1 MANTAVREDTLDER
15 ARAYVEDPLWRWRGL
30 IRLGQDMVR
39 DKVALAGAI
48 IVVAVV
54 GGAILAPFIS
64 PHDPTVGYIGQR
76 LKGPGFVN
84 EEGSRYILGTDQQGR
99 DVLSRIIYGARVSL
113 LVGVGVILVAGSVGT
128 VAGLISGY
136 YGGRIDDII
145 MRIVDTQTAFPGL
158 LLALAIMAMIGPS
171 VRNII
176 IVLSINGWMVFA
188 RITRGIMLTVREKD
202 YIDAARLIGCRDLR
216 IIFRHAFPNL
226 ISPVLTLITLEL
238 ARIILAEAS
247 LSFLGFGIQ
256 PPESSWGL
264 MIADGR
270 NYITIAWWLVTFPGL
285 SIAVTVFG
293 VMTVA
298 NWLRTVTDPEQRV
311 RAAPAGT
318 GSG

>member
-1 MANTAVREDTLDER
+1 MAETAEREYILDE
-15 ARAYVEDPLWRWRGL
+15 AAVAYVEDPLWRWRGL
-30 IRLGQDMVR
+30 IRLGHDLVR
-39 DKVALAGAI
+39 DRVALVGAI
-48 IVVAVV
+48 ILLVAVASAV
-54 GGAILAPFIS
+54 LAPLIS
-64 PHDPTVGYIGQR
+64 PHDPAAGYIGQR
-76 LKGPGFVN
+76 LKPPGFVN
-84 EEGSRYILGTDQQGR
+84 EEGELYVLGTDQQGR
-99 DVLSRIIYGARVSL
+99 DILSRLISGARVSMA
-113 LVGVGVILVAGSVGT
+113 VGIGVIALAGTVGT
-128 VAGLISGY
+128 ILGLISGY
-136 YGGRIDDII
+136 YGGRVDDLI

-158 LLALAIMAMIGPS
+158 LLALVIMAMIGPS
-171 VRNII
+171 ARNII

-188 RITRGIMLTVREKD
+188 RITRGIMLTIREKD
-202 YIDAARLIGCRDLR
+202 YIDAARLIGAGDFR
-216 IIFRHAFPNL
+216 IMFRHAFPNL

-247 LSFLGFGIQ
+247 LSFLGLGIQ

-270 NYITIAWWLVTFPGL
+270 DYITIAWWLVTFPGAA
-285 SIAVTVFG
+285 IAVTVFG

>member
-1 MANTAVREDTLDER
+1 MAETAEREYILDE
-15 ARAYVEDPLWRWRGL
+15 AAVAYVEDPLWRWRGL
-30 IRLGQDMVR
+30 IRLGHDLVR
-39 DKVALAGAI
+39 DRVALVGAI
-48 IVVAVV
+48 ILLVAVASAV
-54 GGAILAPFIS
+54 LAPLIS
-64 PHDPTVGYIGQR
+64 PHDPAAGYIGQR
-76 LKGPGFVN
+76 LKPPGFVN
-84 EEGSRYILGTDQQGR
+84 EEGELYVLGTDQQGR
-99 DVLSRIIYGARVSL
+99 DILSRLISGARVSMA
-113 LVGVGVILVAGSVGT
+113 VGIGVIAVAGTVGT
-128 VAGLISGY
+128 ILGLISGY
-136 YGGRIDDII
+136 YGGRVDDLI

-158 LLALAIMAMIGPS
+158 LLALVIMAMIGPS
-171 VRNII
+171 ARNII

-188 RITRGIMLTVREKD
+188 RITRGIMLTIREKD
-202 YIDAARLIGCRDLR
+202 YIDAARLIGAGDFR
-216 IIFRHAFPNL
+216 IMFRHAFPNL

-247 LSFLGFGIQ
+247 LSFLGLGIQ

-270 NYITIAWWLVTFPGL
+270 DYITIAWWLVTFPGAA
-285 SIAVTVFG
+285 IAVTVFG

>member
-1 MANTAVREDTLDER
+1 MAETAEREYILDDR
-15 ARAYVEDPLWRWRGL
+15 AAAYVEDPLWRWRGL
-30 IRLGQDMVR
+30 IRLGRDLLR
-39 DKVALAGAI
+39 DKVALVGAI
-48 IVVAVV
+48 IVFVVV
-54 GGAILAPFIS
+54 GSAAVAPLIS
-64 PHDPTVGYIGQR
+64 PHDPATGHIGQR
-76 LKGPGFVN
+76 LEPPGFVN
-84 EEGSRYILGTDQQGR
+84 EEGRLYILGTDQQGR
-99 DVLSRIIYGARVSL
+99 DILSRLIYGARVSMT
-113 LVGVGVILVAGSVGT
+113 VGIGVIAVAGTVGT
-128 VAGLISGY
+128 ILGLISGY
-136 YGGRIDDII
+136 YGGRVDDII

-158 LLALAIMAMIGPS
+158 LLALVIMAMIGPS

-188 RITRGIMLTVREKD
+188 RITRGIMLTIREKD
-202 YIDAARLIGCRDLR
+202 YIDAARLIGVGDFR

-247 LSFLGFGIQ
+247 LSFLGLGIQ

-270 NYITIAWWLVTFPGL
+270 NYITIAWWLVTFPGAA
-285 SIAVTVFG
+285 IAITLFG

>member
-1 MANTAVREDTLDER
+1 MAETAEREYILDE
-15 ARAYVEDPLWRWRGL
+15 AAVAYVEDPLWRWRGL
-30 IRLGQDMVR
+30 IRLGRDLVR
-39 DKVALAGAI
+39 DRVALIGAI
-48 IVVAVV
+48 IVLVAVAS
-54 GGAILAPFIS
+54 AIFAPLIS
-64 PHDPTVGYIGQR
+64 PHDPAAGYIGQR
-76 LKGPGFVN
+76 LKPPGFVN
-84 EEGSRYILGTDQQGR
+84 EEGELYVLGTDQQGR
-99 DVLSRIIYGARVSL
+99 DILSRLISGARVSMA
-113 LVGVGVILVAGSVGT
+113 VGIGVIALAGTVGT
-128 VAGLISGY
+128 ILGLISGY
-136 YGGRIDDII
+136 YGGRVDDLI

-158 LLALAIMAMIGPS
+158 LLALVIMAMIGPS
-171 VRNII
+171 ARNII

-188 RITRGIMLTVREKD
+188 RITRGIMLTIREKD
-202 YIDAARLIGCRDLR
+202 YIDAARLIGAGDFR
-216 IIFRHAFPNL
+216 IMFRHAFPNL

-247 LSFLGFGIQ
+247 LSFLGLGIQ

-270 NYITIAWWLVTFPGL
+270 DYITIAWWLVTFPGAA
-285 SIAVTVFG
+285 IAVTVFG

>member
-1 MANTAVREDTLDER
+1 MAETAKGDYLLDEQ
-15 ARAYVEDPLWRWRGL
+15 AMAYVEDPLWRWRGL
-30 IRLGQDMVR
+30 IRLGRDLLR
-39 DKVALAGAI
+39 DKVALIGAI
-48 IVVAVV
+48 IVFVVVAS
-54 GGAILAPFIS
+54 AIFAPLIS
-64 PHDPTVGYIGQR
+64 PHDPAAGNIGQR
-76 LKGPGFVN
+76 LQPPGFTN
-84 EEGSRYILGTDQQGR
+84 AEGQRYILGTDQQGR
-99 DVLSRIIYGARVSL
+99 DILSRAVFGARVSMA
-113 LVGVGVILVAGSVGT
+113 VGIGVIALAGTVGT
-128 VAGLISGY
+128 ILGLISGY
-136 YGGRIDDII
+136 YGGRVDDII

-158 LLALAIMAMIGPS
+158 LLALVIITMIGPS
-171 VRNII
+171 ARNII

-188 RITRGIMLTVREKD
+188 RITRGIMLTLRGKD
-202 YIDAARLIGCRDLR
+202 YIDAARLVGCGDFR
-216 IIFRHAFPNL
+216 IMFRHAFPNL

-247 LSFLGFGIQ
+247 LSFLGLGIQ

-270 NYITIAWWLVTFPGL
+270 NYITIAWWLVTFPGIC
-285 SIAVTVFG
+285 IAVTVFG

>member
-1 MANTAVREDTLDER
+1 MADTAETEYIFDEQ
-15 ARAYVEDPLWRWRGL
+15 AIAYVEDPLWRWRGL
-30 IRLGQDMVR
+30 IRLGRDLIR

-48 IVVAVV
+48 IVFVV
-54 GGAILAPFIS
+54 LASAIFAPLIS
-64 PHDPTVGYIGQR
+64 LHDPAAGYIGQR
-76 LKGPGFVN
+76 LKPPGFVN
-84 EEGSRYILGTDQQGR
+84 EEGELYILGTDQQGR
-99 DVLSRIIYGARVSL
+99 DILSRLIFGARVSMA
-113 LVGVGVILVAGSVGT
+113 VGIGVIAVAGTVGT
-128 VAGLISGY
+128 ILGLISGY
-136 YGGRIDDII
+136 YGGRVDDLI

-158 LLALAIMAMIGPS
+158 LLALVIMAMIGPS
-171 VRNII
+171 ARNII

-188 RITRGIMLTVREKD
+188 RITRGIMLTIREKD
-202 YIDAARLIGCRDLR
+202 YIDAARLIGAGDFR
-216 IIFRHAFPNL
+216 IMFRHAFPNL

-247 LSFLGFGIQ
+247 LSFLGLGIQ

-270 NYITIAWWLVTFPGL
+270 DYITIAWWLVTFPG
-285 SIAVTVFG
+285 IAIAITVFG

>member
-1 MANTAVREDTLDER
+1 MAEGQLLLDER
-15 ARAYVEDPLWRWRGL
+15 AAAYVEDPLWRWRGL
-30 IRLGQDMVR
+30 IRLGRDLLR
-39 DKVALAGAI
+39 DKVALAGAL
-48 IVVAVV
+48 IVLTVV
-54 GGAILAPFIS
+54 VCALLAPVIS
-64 PHDPTVGYIGQR
+64 PYDPTSGHIGQR
-76 LKGPGFVN
+76 LHAPGFVN
-84 EEGSRYILGTDQQGR
+84 EEGERYVLGTDQQGR
-99 DVLSRIIYGARVSL
+99 DVLSRLIFGARVSL
-113 LVGVGVILVAGSVGT
+113 MVGIGVIAVAGTVGT

-136 YGGRIDDII
+136 YGGRVDDLI

-158 LLALAIMAMIGPS
+158 LLALVIITMIGPS

-188 RITRGIMLTVREKD
+188 RITRGIMLTIREKD
-202 YIDAARLIGCRDLR
+202 YIDAARLVGATDLR
-216 IIFRHAFPNL
+216 IIFLHAFPNL
-226 ISPVLTLITLEL
+226 MSPTLTLITLEL

-247 LSFLGFGIQ
+247 LSFLGLGIQ
-256 PPESSWGL
+256 PPQSSWGL

-285 SIAVTVFG
+285 AIALTVFG

>member
-1 MANTAVREDTLDER
+1 MAESRGVLDER
-15 ARAYVEDPLWRWRGL
+15 AIAYVEDPLWRWRGL
-30 IRLGQDMVR
+30 IGLGRDLLR
-39 DKVALAGAI
+39 DKVALVGAI
-48 IVVAVV
+48 IVFAAVAS
-54 GGAILAPFIS
+54 AILAPLIS
-64 PHDPTVGYIGQR
+64 PHDPTAGYIGQR
-76 LKGPGFVN
+76 LKPPGFVN
-84 EEGSRYILGTDQQGR
+84 EEGKLYILGTDQQGR
-99 DVLSRIIYGARVSL
+99 DVLSRVTFGARVSL
-113 LVGVGVILVAGSVGT
+113 TVAIGVIAVAGAVGI
-128 VAGLISGY
+128 VLGLISGY

-158 LLALAIMAMIGPS
+158 LLALVIILMIGPS
-171 VRNII
+171 TRNII

-188 RITRGIMLTVREKD
+188 RITRGIMLTIREKD
-202 YIDAARLIGCRDLR
+202 YIDAARLIGAGDLR
-216 IIFRHAFPNL
+216 IMFRHAFPNL

-238 ARIILAEAS
+238 ARIILAEAA
-247 LSFLGFGIQ
+247 LSFLGLGIQ

-270 NYITIAWWLVTFPGL
+270 DYITIAWWLVTFPGAA
-285 SIAVTVFG
+285 IAITVFG

>member
-1 MANTAVREDTLDER
+1 MAEMADSEFAFDER
-15 ARAYVEDPLWRWRGL
+15 AMAYVEDPLWRWRGL
-30 IRLGQDMVR
+30 IRLGR
-39 DKVALAGAI
+39 DLLRDRVALAGAI
-48 IVVAVV
+48 IVFVVVASAV
-54 GGAILAPFIS
+54 LAPVIS
-64 PHDPTVGYIGQR
+64 PHDPAAGFIGQR
-76 LKGPGFVN
+76 LKPPGFVN
-84 EEGSRYILGTDQQGR
+84 AEGARYILGTDQQGR
-99 DVLSRIIYGARVSL
+99 DILSRVIWGARVSMM
-113 LVGVGVILVAGSVGT
+113 VGIGVIAMAGTVGT
-128 VAGLISGY
+128 VMGLISGY
-136 YGGRIDDII
+136 YGGRVDDII

-158 LLALAIMAMIGPS
+158 LLALVIMAMIGPS
-171 VRNII
+171 ARNII

-188 RITRGIMLTVREKD
+188 RITRGLMLTVREKD
-202 YIDAARLIGCRDLR
+202 YIDAARLVGAGDFR
-216 IIFRHAFPNL
+216 IMFRHAFPNL

-270 NYITIAWWLVTFPGL
+270 QYITIAWWLVTFPG
-285 SIAVTVFG
+285 IAIAITVFG

-318 GSG
+318 GAG